1 MNKIFKVPVLV
12 LAGIATLSAAA
23 NAAPVNN
30 AAPEVAA
37 PVNWTGFYVGGDI
50 GGLAWHGH
58 GTSDF
63 FQQNG
68 NPDDQERDNFV
79 SHSPSSTSVTGGIYT
94 GLNWQ
99 FAPSW
104 VIGLEAD
111 WQPTKLQDSF
121 CRQTD
126 VLSGSCNADA
136 RGGATIVHDVRLSG
150 TVRGRLGW
158 YFEQMM
164 VYATGGGAFG
174 EVRTTLDLNCPSGCG
189 LTGIPTTA
197 SAETSSRKT
206 GWVVGGGI
214 ERMFGHNWIVR
225 AEYLH
230 IGLGN
235 VSNTLFVPAANCVVG
250 TCALLSSQDLSFDI
264 VRLGLS
270 YKFGGF

>member
-1 MNKIFKVPVLV
+1 MNKIFAVPVLV
-12 LAGIATLSAAA
+12 LAGAVAVSAAA

-63 FQQNG
+63 LQSDASADAGF
-68 NPDDQERDNFV
+68 RDNFV
-79 SHSPSSTSVTGGIYT
+79 GHSPSISSVTGGVYA

-99 FAPSW
+99 FVPSW

-111 WQPTKLQDSF
+111 WQPTHLQDSF

-126 VLSGSCNADA
+126 ILSGSCSADD
-136 RGGATIVHDVRLSG
+136 RGFGAITSDIRLLGSA
-150 TVRGRLGW
+150 RGRLGW
-158 YFEQMM
+158 AFDQTMI
-164 VYATGGGAFG
+164 YATGGGAFAD
-174 EVRTTLDLNCPSGCG
+174 VRTTLSLNCTFGCG

-197 SAETSSRKT
+197 STETSSHKT
-206 GWVVGGGI
+206 GWIIGGGI
-214 ERMFGHNWIVR
+214 ERMFGQNWIVR

-235 VSNTLFVPAANCVVG
+235 VSNTLFIPPANCVEG
-250 TCALLSSQDLSFDI
+250 TCALSSSQDLSFDI

>member
-1 MNKIFKVPVLV
+1 MKAIFAVPALV
-12 LAGIATLSAAA
+12 LAGAVAISAAA
-23 NAAPVNN
+23 SAAPLNN

-68 NPDDQERDNFV
+68 NPNDGERDNFV
-79 SHSPSSTSVTGGIYT
+79 RHSPSSTSVTGGIYA

-99 FAPSW
+99 FVPSW

-126 VLSGSCNADA
+126 VLSGSCSTED
-136 RGGATIVHDVRLSG
+136 RGLATIARDLRLSG

-158 YFEQMM
+158 SFEQMM
-164 VYATGGGAFG
+164 VYATGGSAFG
-174 EVRTTLDLNCPSGCG
+174 DVHTALGLNCTFGCG

-197 SAETSSRKT
+197 SAENSTRKT

-235 VSNTLFVPAANCVVG
+235 DSNTLVVPPANCVVG
-250 TCALLSSQDLSFDI
+250 TCALLSSQDLSFDV